1 MKGRDTMESNLD
13 AIALFAVVGVS
24 MATSLMLI
32 VRLLAKEFGEGSREG
47 G

>member
-1 MKGRDTMESNLD
+1 MESNLD

-24 MATSLMLI
+24 MVTSLMLI
-32 VRLLAKEFGEGSREG
+32 VRLLAREFGGGRREG